1 MLEYFFAIINQL
13 VNQPIKKQTYIPQT
27 NFSYKVGCD
36 VSALGQNRQTI
47 YHKENIQKQ
56 ITFRKRFHINIQ
68 LKYNFTFPNKRFKTT
83 TGMFSYDI
91 PSWQIFRYQ
100 HNWISAY
107 VLSQS
112 IKAELS
118 SDFL

>member
-36 VSALGQNRQTI
+36 ESALGQ
-47 YHKENIQKQ
+47 NIQKQ

-91 PSWQIFRYQ
+91 PS
-100 HNWISAY
+100 
-107 VLSQS
+107 
-112 IKAELS
+112 
-118 SDFL
+118 